1 MLFSIHTT
9 FIAQEN
15 HSNTT
20 GTRKL
25 HKEPELISTREMRA
39 LEVNAAYFG
48 VSQMQLME
56 NAGRAVA
63 DIVKSRYPAAQ
74 TKVAVFCGL
83 GGNGGDGFVVAR
95 HLLSAGYK
103 VEVLLA
109 GKASEILHEAALK
122 NWNALSMLSAIGLSI
137 VEVFDSSLI
146 PDISADV
153 AVDALLGIGVKGEL
167 RPPVL
172 QLVRKL
178 NEMHA
183 FCVAVDVPTGVNSDS
198 GEVLDEAVRADF
210 TVTFHKAKPGLL
222 KAKDFVGELVV
233 ADIGLPR
240 QIERFAGPGDVGLVV
255 KPRAADAHKGDFGR
269 LLVIGGS
276 EVYSGA
282 PAFVAL
288 AALRTG
294 VDIVYVAAPEKA
306 AYAVSAYSPDLI
318 TVKLEGS
325 HLNSANVSTL
335 KRYLGM
341 VNAVAVGP
349 GLGLHTETQGAVEEL
364 IEAVNDAKKPLLL
377 DADGLKIFSE
387 FKYKLGIPV
396 VFTPHAGEYQ
406 ALTGHLPPAGLEEK
420 AEDVRKSAAE
430 LGGVVL
436 LKGNVDV
443 VSDGQR
449 VKLNFTGN
457 PGMTVG
463 GTGDVLSGI
472 VAAFLAQGADVFEAA
487 VAGAFVN
494 GACGDFVR
502 EEKGFHMVASDLI
515 GWIPRVLDDP
525 MSHVRVRGL
534 RG

>member
-1 MLFSIHTT
+1 MY
-9 FIAQEN
+9 
-15 HSNTT
+15 
-20 GTRKL
+20 
-25 HKEPELISTREMRA
+25 KESEVISTREMRA
-39 LEVNAAYFG
+39 LEVNAEYFG
-48 VSQMQLME
+48 VSQLQLME

-63 DIVKSRYPAAQ
+63 DIIKSRYPSAQ
-74 TKVAVFCGL
+74 TKVTIFCGV

-95 HLLSAGYK
+95 HLLAAGYW

-109 GKASEILHEAALK
+109 GKASEIMHEAALK
-122 NWNALSMLSAIGLSI
+122 NWNALGVLSAGGLSI
-137 VEVFDSSLI
+137 IEVFDSSLI
-146 PDISADV
+146 PDVNADV
-153 AVDALLGIGVKGEL
+153 AVDALLGIGVRGGL

-172 QLVRKL
+172 QLVRRF
-178 NEMHA
+178 NELRVLH
-183 FCVAVDVPTGVNSDS
+183 VAVDVPTGVNSDS
-198 GEVLDEAVRADF
+198 GEVLGEAVRADL

-222 KAKDFVGELVV
+222 KAKEFVGELVV

-240 QIERFAGPGDVGLVV
+240 QLERFAGPGDVDLVV

-269 LLVIGGS
+269 LLVVGGS

-294 VDIVYVAAPEKA
+294 VDIVYVAAPEKT
-306 AYAVSAYSPDLI
+306 AYAVSAFSPDLI
-318 TVKLEGS
+318 TVKLEGA

-349 GLGLHTETQGAVEEL
+349 GLGLHVETK
-364 IEAVNDAKKPLLL
+364 EAVKELVEAINEAKKPLLL
-377 DADGLKIFSE
+377 DADGLKVFGE
-387 FKYKLGIPV
+387 FKHRLNIPV

-406 ALTGHLPPAGLEEK
+406 ALTGHLPSAELEEK

-430 LGGVVL
+430 FGGVVL
-436 LKGNVDV
+436 LKGGVDV
-443 VSDGQR
+443 VSDGRR

-472 VAAFLAQGADVFEAA
+472 VAAFLAQGADAFEAA

-515 GWIPRVLDDP
+515 GWIPWVLDDP
-525 MSHVRVRGL
+525 MSHVRVRRL